1 MPNQDHWDAVYR
13 TKQSDSVSWY
23 QPSPR
28 PSLEAIERYA
38 IGAAPSLIDVGGGAS
53 NLVDA
58 LLKRG
63 WADLTVLDIAA
74 PALDVAR
81 QRLGDDA
88 RRVTWTVADIVEW
101 QPPQTYDVWHDR
113 AVFHFLTTPEQR
125 QGYKK
130 ALAAGT
136 APGSVVI
143 LSTFAL
149 DGPEKCSGL
158 VVQRYD
164 AGSLSRELGSGFQL
178 LDSWHET
185 HITPG
190 GSDQAF
196 NWCVFKRGA

>member
-1 MPNQDHWDAVYR
+1 MY
-13 TKQSDSVSWY
+13 
-23 QPSPR
+23 
-28 PSLEAIERYA
+28 
-38 IGAAPSLIDVGGGAS
+38 
-53 NLVDA
+53 
-58 LLKRG
+58 
-63 WADLTVLDIAA
+63 
-74 PALDVAR
+74 
-81 QRLGDDA
+81 
-88 RRVTWTVADIVEW
+88 
-101 QPPQTYDVWHDR
+101 
-113 AVFHFLTTPEQR
+113 HFLTTPEQR

-164 AGSLSRELGSGFQL
+164 AGSLSRELGSCFQL